1 MTDNPLLSNAF
12 EIPFPD
18 IRPEHVGPGLR
29 TALARTEAGLSELR
43 AGAAEPTY
51 ANTVQALDDL
61 VEGVVRPYVLA
72 RHLIGVATTPELRQ
86 AFNEVLPE
94 VSGFLARL
102 GTDPALW
109 QTVSRYAATPEA
121 AGLDDVRRRNLDKVL
136 TEFRQSGASLPEAE
150 RKRVETLR
158 VELSQLTTKFA
169 ENVLD
174 ATNAFELL
182 IEDED
187 AIAGL
192 PDGPKRRARA
202 DASARGLTG
211 FRFTLQA
218 PSYMSFVKYVDD
230 RELRRRMH
238 EAYNSVGT
246 SEPHDNRGIMRQIL
260 AKRRELAVVLG
271 YADYA
276 DLQTED
282 RMIKSGL
289 RAAQFEE
296 ELVAKT
302 RPYFEADM
310 AELERF
316 AVRELG
322 VPRLE
327 PWDVLYASEKLRLAR
342 FDVDDEAL
350 RPYFPLP
357 RVLEGLFDLTH
368 KLFGVTVSPVSGV
381 PTWHQEVD
389 VYHLHHEDGTF
400 LGSFYA
406 DWFPRESKR
415 DGAWMN
421 GLKTGGPTEDGF
433 EPHVGIVA
441 ANFTPAEED
450 RPALLTHSEVE
461 TVFHEFGHLLHHVMC
476 RVEVRARASG
486 SVPWDFVELPS
497 QIMENW
503 TWEKAAIDLFAG
515 HFKTGEPL
523 STELFD
529 RLERSRTFMGAFA
542 QMRQLEYGTVDL
554 ALHRDYDPTGAEDPL
569 TFGERV
575 MRGFHLRPDFARG
588 ERLARFT
595 HIFAGGYA
603 AGYYSYK
610 WSEVLDADAF
620 SRFAEEGIFNG
631 ATGRR
636 FAAAIL
642 ERGDADDADQLF
654 RDFMGRDPELDAL
667 IRRNLGVGA
676 VRAA

>member
-18 IRPEHVGPGLR
+18 IGPEHVGPGLR
-29 TALARTEAGLSELR
+29 AALAEAEAGLARLR
-43 AGAAEPTY
+43 ASTAEPTY
-51 ANTVQALDDL
+51 VNTVQVLDDI

-102 GTDPALW
+102 GTDPELW
-109 QTVSRYAATPEA
+109 QAVARYADTPEA
-121 AGLDDVRRRNLDKVL
+121 GQLDGVRRRNLQKVL
-136 TEFRQSGASLPEAE
+136 AEFKQSGASLPETERRRAE
-150 RKRVETLR
+150 ALR
-158 VELSQLTTKFA
+158 VELAQLTTKFA

-174 ATNAFELL
+174 ATNAFELVVA
-182 IEDED
+182 DERE
-187 AIAGL
+187 IAGL
-192 PDGPKRRARA
+192 PEGPRRRARA
-202 DASARGLTG
+202 DAESRGLSG
-211 FRFTLQA
+211 YRFTLQA
-218 PSYMSFVKYVDD
+218 PSYLSFIKYVDD
-230 RELRRRMH
+230 RELRKRMY

-246 SEPHDNRGIMRQIL
+246 AEPHDNRGVMREIL
-260 AKRRELAVVLG
+260 AKRRELAVLLG

-296 ELVAKT
+296 ELVART
-302 RPYFEADM
+302 RPYFEAEM

-316 AVRELG
+316 AATELG
-322 VPRLE
+322 ISHLE
-327 PWDVLYASEKLRLAR
+327 PWDLAYASEKLRLAR

-357 RVLEGLFDLTH
+357 RVLAGLFDLTE
-368 KLFGVTVSPVSGV
+368 KLFGVKVSPVAGV
-381 PTWHQEVD
+381 PTWHPEVD

-421 GLKTGGPTEDGF
+421 GLKTGGPTENGF

-441 ANFTPAEED
+441 TNFTPAEDD
-450 RPALLTHSEVE
+450 RPALLTHAEVE

-476 RVEVRARASG
+476 RVEVRARASAG
-486 SVPWDFVELPS
+486 VPWDFVELPS

-503 TWEKAAIDLFAG
+503 TWEKAAVDLFAG
-515 HFKTGEPL
+515 HFETGAPL
-523 STELFD
+523 HAELFD
-529 RLERSRTFMGAFA
+529 RLARSRNFMGAVA

-554 ALHRDYDPTGAEDPL
+554 ALHRDYDPAGVEEAPD
-569 TFGERV
+569 FGEKV
-575 MRGFHLRPDFARG
+575 MRGFHMRPDFARG
-588 ERLARFT
+588 GRLARFT

-620 SRFAEEGIFNG
+620 SRFAAEGIFNG
-631 ATGRR
+631 ETGRR
-636 FAAAIL
+636 FAATVL

-654 RDFMGRDPELDAL
+654 RDFMGRDPDLDAL
-667 IRRNLGVGA
+667 IRRSLGAGA
-676 VRAA
+676 VGG